1 MTDLAGAAGW
11 WQNEITGNYMRSDNP
26 KRRPIRNKNAEP
38 YVLEMN
44 HVLPEPNVTTT
55 WILMVEWGQ
64 RRVWSPPGGVN
75 LGNKIV
81 IQRETGSSL
90 FLWVMR
96 ASPSWCQSK
105 KKTKKTKKK
114 TAEVSLR
121 VSRCLLRSTT
131 NSTARKIILLRQL
144 QSAGSG
150 NFIYCKLFP
159 WAANYGNGLRTSEDR
174 ERQKGL

>member
-11 WQNEITGNYMRSDNP
+11 WQNEITGNYMHSDKP

-44 HVLPEPNVTTT
+44 HVLLEPNVTTT

-64 RRVWSPPGGVN
+64 RGVWSPPGGVN

-90 FLWVMR
+90 FLWVML

-105 KKTKKTKKK
+105 KKKKRRSLFTSLKVSSAFHNQQHCQENHPAEAATVGRFRKLHLLQTLPLSSKLWQWSTHQWGQGETKRALKDK
-114 TAEVSLR
+114 
-121 VSRCLLRSTT
+121 
-131 NSTARKIILLRQL
+131 
-144 QSAGSG
+144 SA
-150 NFIYCKLFP
+150 
-159 WAANYGNGLRTSEDR
+159 
-174 ERQKGL
+174 